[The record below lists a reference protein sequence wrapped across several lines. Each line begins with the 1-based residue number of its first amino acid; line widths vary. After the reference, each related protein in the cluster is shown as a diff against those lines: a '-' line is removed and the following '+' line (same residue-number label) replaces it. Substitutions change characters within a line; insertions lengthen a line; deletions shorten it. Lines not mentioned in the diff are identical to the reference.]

1 MTDGTIAGIILAGGT
16 SRRMGSDKAFAML
29 AGRPL
34 VAHAASRLAPQVG
47 PLAINANVEP
57 QRFDGLHLPVVAD
70 DSPDTGPLGGV
81 LAGLRWAAGHPQAP
95 RHLVT
100 VPVDG
105 PFIPADLV
113 ARLSDVGGAS
123 GTIVIAASGERDHPV
138 FALWPL
144 EMAERLAAWRL
155 TAKSHGVRA
164 FLAATGFAVASW
176 PLPALGP
183 DPFFNANTPDDLAR
197 AEAWLAGDAA
207 L

>member
-1 MTDGTIAGIILAGGT
+1 MTDETIAGIILAGGT
-16 SRRMGSDKAFAML
+16 SRRMGSDKAFVTL
-29 AGRPL
+29 GGRPL
-34 VAHAASRLAPQVG
+34 VAHAVDRLSRQVG

-57 QRFDGLHLPVVAD
+57 ERFGRFRLPIVAD

-81 LAGLRWAAGHPQAP
+81 LAGLRWATDHPQAP

-105 PFIPADLV
+105 PFIPSDLV
-113 ARLSDVGGAS
+113 ARLREAASAS
-123 GTIVIAASGERDHPV
+123 GTVAIAASGDRDHPV
-138 FALWPL
+138 FALWPVQ
-144 EMAERLAAWRL
+144 MADRLADWRL

-164 FLAATGFAVASW
+164 FLAATGFAVATW
-176 PLPALGP
+176 PLPAIGP